1 MPQFPSTTNAKD
13 IWTLTDQYRAKAGS
27 NWPSSGPA
35 NITYV
40 GGQVFSSST
49 TISLS
54 SFSAQVGDLCII
66 VAHNFPSNFTSMPS
80 GFTRAFTTAAN
91 QYGYAKDVLFKT
103 VSSSSEQ
110 VNVTTNGSG
119 FDGTVVVLRGATSV
133 SATYI
138 QTDVNFGDTSP
149 AFAVSN
155 SGFAIAIAS
164 DRGATGLP
172 NITSLTGS
180 LTVVFVGSASF
191 FQQRTGLLANY
202 SGTGFSFTDYD
213 PDSYGTM
220 GLLFVAQ

>member
-27 NWPSSGPA
+27 NWPSAGPA
-35 NITYV
+35 NITFV
-40 GGQVFSSST
+40 SGTAFSGSLTST
-49 TISLS
+49 MST
-54 SFSAQVGDLCII
+54 FQAQAGDLCII
-66 VAHNFPSNFTSMPS
+66 VAHNFPSNLTSMPS

-103 VSSSSEQ
+103 VSSTSEQ

-164 DRGATGLP
+164 DRGATSLP
-172 NITSLTGS
+172 NITSIAGGVTA
-180 LTVVFVGSASF
+180 VFVGSASF
-191 FQQRTGLLANY
+191 FQQRTVLRANY

-213 PDSYGTM
+213 DGYGTM